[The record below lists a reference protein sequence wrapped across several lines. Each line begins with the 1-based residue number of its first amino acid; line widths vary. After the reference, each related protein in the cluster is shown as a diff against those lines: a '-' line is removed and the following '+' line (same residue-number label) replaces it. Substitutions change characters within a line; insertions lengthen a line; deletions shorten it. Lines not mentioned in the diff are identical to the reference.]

1 MNKKII
7 YLKEVD
13 SYDDILKKEYKKLP
27 LFFKKIIFLFK
38 NIFNIV
44 TKKSEEEYNVWIIP
58 IKEKYSNDKLEKIL
72 KKNLKINNNIYVIS
86 KELEK
91 SNIYEIMDMYGI
103 KYVIEEKVKKLL
115 LISGLEYIA
124 KLKKKD
130 INSLDVTILVKDN

>member
-27 LFFKKIIFLFK
+27 LFFKKIIFLIK

-72 KKNLKINNNIYVIS
+72 KKNLKINNFLIHNNPPTIS
-86 KELEK
+86 FLLYLK
-91 SNIYEIMDMYGI
+91 SYYIIT
-103 KYVIEEKVKKLL
+103 KK
-115 LISGLEYIA
+115 
-124 KLKKKD
+124 
-130 INSLDVTILVKDN
+130 